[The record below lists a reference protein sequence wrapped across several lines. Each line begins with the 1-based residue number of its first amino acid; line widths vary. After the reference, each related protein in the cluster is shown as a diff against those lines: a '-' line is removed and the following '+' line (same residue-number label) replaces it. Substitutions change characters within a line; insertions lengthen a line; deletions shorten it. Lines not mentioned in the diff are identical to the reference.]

1 MVINKELLQ
10 LRKKIADKRPE
21 FVRQESW
28 RYDRLAPNWRRPK
41 GKDNKMRKQVSGV
54 PRLAK
59 VGYKGPRKSRGL
71 HPSGYNDVL
80 IFNLKDLTKID
91 PKVDAVRIA
100 HTVGNK
106 KRIEI
111 VTEATKLKMKI
122 LNPGNIESI
131 KKLPKKAETKPKKE
145 STTGPTATP
154 TETKVEKPKKE
165 STTGRTE
172 RKTETKEEKQK
183 KESKT
188 ARTEKKK
195 KPKKKTTTKPTT
207 TPTKTKDKKTKKES
221 TTGPTATPTETKVE
235 KPKKESTTG
244 PTATPTETKVEKP
257 KKESKATGAKGK
269 NAGKKGTKS

>member
-10 LRKKIADKRPE
+10 LRKKIANKRPE

-28 RYDRLAPNWRRPK
+28 RYDRLPPNWRRPK

-54 PRLAK
+54 PPLAK

-71 HPSGYNDVL
+71 HPSGYNDILV
-80 IFNLKDLTKID
+80 FNIKDLTKID

-111 VTEATKLKMKI
+111 VTEATRLKMKI
-122 LNPGNIESI
+122 LNPGKIEAM

-145 STTGPTATP
+145 STTTTTPTPTP

-165 STTGRTE
+165 STT
-172 RKTETKEEKQK
+172 
-183 KESKT
+183 
-188 ARTEKKK
+188 
-195 KPKKKTTTKPTT
+195 TTTT
-207 TPTKTKDKKTKKES
+207 
-221 TTGPTATPTETKVE
+221 
-235 KPKKESTTG
+235 
-244 PTATPTETKVEKP
+244 TPTETKVEKP

>member
-41 GKDNKMRKQVSGV
+41 GKDNKMRQQVSGV
-54 PRLAK
+54 PPLAK

-71 HPSGYNDVL
+71 HPSGYNDIL

-122 LNPGNIESI
+122 LNPGNIEAI

-145 STTGPTATP
+145 STTA
-154 TETKVEKPKKE
+154 
-165 STTGRTE
+165 
-172 RKTETKEEKQK
+172 
-183 KESKT
+183 
-188 ARTEKKK
+188 
-195 KPKKKTTTKPTT
+195 
-207 TPTKTKDKKTKKES
+207 
-221 TTGPTATPTETKVE
+221 
-235 KPKKESTTG
+235 

-269 NAGKKGTKS
+269 KAGKKGTKS

>member
-54 PRLAK
+54 PPLAK

-71 HPSGYNDVL
+71 HPSGYNDILV
-80 IFNLKDLTKID
+80 FNIKDLTKIN

-122 LNPGNIESI
+122 LNPGKIEAM
-131 KKLPKKAETKPKKE
+131 KKVPKKAETKPKKE
-145 STTGPTATP
+145 SPSTTAAT

-165 STTGRTE
+165 SPTTE
-172 RKTETKEEKQK
+172 SSKTE
-183 KESKT
+183 S
-188 ARTEKKK
+188 AAA
-195 KPKKKTTTKPTT
+195 PT
-207 TPTKTKDKKTKKES
+207 
-221 TTGPTATPTETKVE
+221 TETKVE
-235 KPKKESTTG
+235 KPKKESPAAATTESAAA
-244 PTATPTETKVEKP
+244 PTTETKVEKP
-257 KKESKATGAKGK
+257 KKVSKTTGAKSK
-269 NAGKKGTKS
+269 NTGKKGAKS